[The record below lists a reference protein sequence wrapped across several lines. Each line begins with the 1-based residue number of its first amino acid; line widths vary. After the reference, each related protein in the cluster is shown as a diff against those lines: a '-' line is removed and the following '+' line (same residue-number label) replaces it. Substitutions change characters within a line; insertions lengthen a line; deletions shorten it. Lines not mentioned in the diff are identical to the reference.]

1 MSRGPKKYKKQNK
14 REYNLPTLAS
24 VDLIKTEYS
33 EDKGNAD
40 LEAKLEELVRKQQKL
55 QAVKTLAENTS
66 FGIMDGKEAIEQYI
80 ETGNW
85 DHINWDDANV
95 EFSLLDSVFT
105 KIFSEKPFDWAKN
118 RAKQQHR
125 QKVMLR
131 RIHEDQYPASLVL
144 SESLS
149 LAKMYGTAVLNKHKD
164 DVWNYI
170 KQNYTLVQKSK
181 PNG

>member
-1 MSRGPKKYKKQNK
+1 MRRKGPKKYKKLDK
-14 REYNLPTLAS
+14 KEYKYSTETTVN
-24 VDLIKTEYS
+24 LIKTKYLYN
-33 EDKGNAD
+33 KGNAE
-40 LEAKLEELVRKQQKL
+40 LQAKLEKLVRQQQKL

-66 FGIMDGKEAIEQYI
+66 YGIMDGKEAIEQYI

-118 RAKQQHR
+118 RTKQEHR
-125 QKVMLR
+125 QKLMLR
-131 RIHEDQYPASLVL
+131 RIHEDRYPVSLIL

-170 KQNYTLVQKSK
+170 KENYILIEKK
-181 PNG
+181 

>member
-1 MSRGPKKYKKQNK
+1 MRKGPKKYKKK
-14 REYNLPTLAS
+14 DKKEYRYSTETK
-24 VDLIKTEYS
+24 VDLIETKYR

-40 LEAKLEELVRKQQKL
+40 LVAKLEELIRKQQKL

-66 FGIMDGKEAIEQYI
+66 YGIMDSKESIEQYI

-85 DHINWDDANV
+85 NHINWDDANV

-118 RAKQQHR
+118 RTKQEHR

-131 RIHEDQYPASLVL
+131 RIHEDQYPASLIL

-170 KQNYTLVQKSK
+170 KENYILIEKK
-181 PNG
+181 

>member
-1 MSRGPKKYKKQNK
+1 MRRKGPKKYKKQDK
-14 REYNLPTLAS
+14 KEYKYSTETP

-55 QAVKTLAENTS
+55 QAIKTLAVNTS
-66 FGIMDGKEAIEQYI
+66 YGIMDGKEAIEQYI

-105 KIFSEKPFDWAKN
+105 KIFSEKPSDWVKN
-118 RAKQQHR
+118 RTKQEHR

-170 KQNYTLVQKSK
+170 KENYILIER
-181 PNG
+181 